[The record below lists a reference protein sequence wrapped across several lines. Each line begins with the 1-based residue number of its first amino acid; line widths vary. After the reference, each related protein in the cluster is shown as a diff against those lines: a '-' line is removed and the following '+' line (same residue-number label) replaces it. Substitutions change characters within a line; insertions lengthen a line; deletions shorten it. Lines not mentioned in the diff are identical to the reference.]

1 MGTPNATSDGYTW
14 PDPSDLF
21 TRLRE
26 AQIEA
31 SQLRTQVQELE
42 AENQRLERDLVHLTL
57 HQGAHDARVGKWA
70 LWKAVFGPPVVHNAH
85 ARQEDT
91 ADTKEPAR

>member
-1 MGTPNATSDGYTW
+1 MGAPNATSDGYTW

-26 AQIEA
+26 AEIEA
-31 SQLRTQVQELE
+31 SRLRTQVQELE

-70 LWKAVFGPPVVHNAH
+70 LWKAVFGL
-85 ARQEDT
+85 
-91 ADTKEPAR
+91 